1 MKSIVLKLAIIAVL
15 ASSLSGCI
23 VYVSPDDDHDHHVRF
38 YHHTD
43 KDAPARDEKPA
54 ATVEKT
60 PA

>member
-1 MKSIVLKLAIIAVL
+1 MKSIVLKLCVVAVL

-23 VYVSPDDDHDHHVRF
+23 VYVSPDDHDHHVRF

-43 KDAPARDEKPA
+43 KDAPAPDEKPA
-54 ATVEKT
+54 ATTDKT

>member
-1 MKSIVLKLAIIAVL
+1 MKSIVLKLCAIAVL

-23 VYVSPDDDHDHHVRF
+23 VYVSPDDEHHGVHI

-43 KDAPARDEKPA
+43 KDAPAPNEKPA
-54 ATVEKT
+54 ATVNKT